1 MSVLSVIKKGNIMK
15 YTLAIILT
23 SLIFCEN
30 PVKNHT
36 LPKMKTNIQGSNLF
50 SVDYL
55 GYEQSATVEFDILE
69 DGSVSNVEI
78 IKFPNTKFLN
88 NFMDDIYSLEF
99 SPAKIDNK
107 PVVVRYQLP
116 ISFVKI

>member
-1 MSVLSVIKKGNIMK
+1 MK
-15 YTLAIILT
+15 YTLLIMLT
-23 SLIFCEN
+23 SLVFCKN
-30 PVKNHT
+30 PVKIHT
-36 LPKMKTNIQGSNLF
+36 LPKMKTNIQDSNLF

-69 DGSVSNVEI
+69 DGSISNIEI

-88 NFMDDIYSLEF
+88 NFMNDIYSLEF
-99 SPAKIDNK
+99 LPAKIDNK

>member
-1 MSVLSVIKKGNIMK
+1 MVAFFLKHFSANCT

-30 PVKNHT
+30 SVKIHT

-88 NFMDDIYSLEF
+88 NFMDDINSLEF
-99 SPAKIDNK
+99 FPAKIDGK